1 MPIYKKIF
9 LYKGMNKLVCLKT
22 QINITSCS
30 CDSRDCR
37 DSRETLKYGTFG
49 CEKFGF
55 RAMSRRIWKLC
66 VASLLIILWHKLCFP
81 APNLLQSKPPLCQ
94 SAVIHDGGEPRRE
107 RRRKSV
113 SSASEAFQ
121 PLQPLSQRYLSFQHQ
136 KYFQALQY
144 LRFMQE
150 RTMES

>member
-37 DSRETLKYGTFG
+37 DSRETLKYGSFG
-49 CEKFGF
+49 REKFGF

-66 VASLLIILWHKLCFP
+66 VASLLIILCFP
-81 APNLLQSKPPLCQ
+81 EKQGGGGSSQIPLLFEKCSTAMCYVLPLAVFSAFADLTCVNFLSKTFQTSDCP
-94 SAVIHDGGEPRRE
+94 E
-107 RRRKSV
+107 RMHLLVQGLHILLFSI
-113 SSASEAFQ
+113 
-121 PLQPLSQRYLSFQHQ
+121 LI
-136 KYFQALQY
+136 
-144 LRFMQE
+144 
-150 RTMES
+150 